1 MFEDLVDIRLY
12 PNREG
17 GMGALIPTIP
27 DPRST
32 RPAKP
37 KVGQLLEIGNV
48 GNFLLH
54 DNIYKIDR
62 KWGKNGKLSQANF
75 AGTYSTTIA

>member
-1 MFEDLVDIRLY
+1 
-12 PNREG
+12 
-17 GMGALIPTIP
+17 MGALITTIP

-54 DNIYKIDR
+54 DNVYKLDR
-62 KWGKNGKLSQANF
+62 KWGKNGKLSQVNF